1 MVNNGVGPSTRF
13 PASKAQAFHCHFI
26 WPSMKVCLLQVSN
39 VGQCKEVKEIIVTLG
54 SLKAAQNSK
63 DTTSPKYTGLIY
75 ICSPISYLHL
85 FSPSA
90 SLPFLAT
97 LSVASL
103 CLQHHLI
110 KFVTLW
116 LNTGFTLWCS
126 HCLSDWVWH
135 LLLLSRSPHIGFQFC
150 EAPGVATRMAG
161 VGQLLVLWELREW
174 TSNIFGSVYLEQK
187 HKTLI
192 FWGEIKC
199 SSSHT
204 YMWTFPS

>member
-1 MVNNGVGPSTRF
+1 MVNNVVGPHTRF
-13 PASKAQAFHCHFI
+13 PASKAQAFHCHII

-39 VGQCKEVKEIIVTLG
+39 VGQCREVKEIIVTLG

-63 DTTSPKYTGLIY
+63 DTTYPRYTGLIY
-75 ICSPISYLHL
+75 ICSPISISVSFLLLPL
-85 FSPSA
+85 F
-90 SLPFLAT
+90 
-97 LSVASL
+97 LSWLLSMASL

-116 LNTGFTLWCS
+116 LNTGVTLWCS
-126 HCLSDWVWH
+126 HCLSDCVSH

-150 EAPGVATRMAG
+150 DAPGVATRMAG

-174 TSNIFGSVYLEQK
+174 TSNIFCSVYLEQK

-192 FWGEIKC
+192 FWGEMKC